1 MQNQLWSPHPSAVIA
16 QCADDLAR
24 AMREEYI
31 TDPQGR
37 RVRAKHAAR
46 IEKDGKQLA
55 LWDDIRTASREHMQT
70 ALQQRRRQIVG
81 DCVQLRVDA
90 DSYNDNRNPQEPIQI
105 SFDFT
110 YDVEEELYATIGA

>member
-1 MQNQLWSPHPSAVIA
+1 
-16 QCADDLAR
+16 
-24 AMREEYI
+24 MREEYI

-46 IEKDGKQLA
+46 IEKDGKPLA

-70 ALQQRRRQIVG
+70 ALQQRRRQVVG
-81 DCVQLRVDA
+81 DCVQLKVDA
-90 DSYNDNRNPQEPIQI
+90 DSYNDNRNPEEPIPI

-110 YDVEEELYATIGA
+110 YDVEEELYTTIGA